1 MFIAVIGTGYV
12 GLVAGACFAD
22 KGYDVMCVDIDEN
35 KITRLK
41 SGIIPIYE
49 PGLKEVVDR
58 CIKREHLT
66 FTTDLKE
73 AILQSEAIFIC
84 VGTPEGVDGRPNM
97 DYVYAV
103 VNSIATILV
112 ETNSTAVFKVVATK
126 STVPVGT
133 GDVIEK
139 IFRDK
144 GLNEIEVASNPEFLK
159 EGCAINDFVKPDR
172 IIIGVEN
179 ERAREKLSEIYTAF
193 TRKSE
198 RQLFMD
204 RRSAELT
211 KYAANSMLAL
221 RITFMNQ
228 LASLC
233 ELIGGDISSIR
244 QGIGSDTRI
253 GSSFLFPGPGY
264 GGSCFPKDV
273 KALIDLGQENKFP
286 LTIMEAV
293 DVFNQK
299 QKHVLS
305 QKVIKHFGGDL
316 TGKTI
321 GVWGLS
327 FKPETDDVRESPSIF
342 IIEDLI
348 NASAEVKTY
357 DPEGMETF
365 RKVLDHKKL
374 TFCSTLYD
382 AAKGCDCLVV
392 VTDWNEFKMPNFER
406 VKNLMVNPIIVD
418 GRNLYSPQK
427 MKELGF
433 NYYALGRKVI
443 LAPQKNL

>member
-1 MFIAVIGTGYV
+1 LTKKKIA
-12 GLVAGACFAD
+12 GLNA
-22 KGYDVMCVDIDEN
+22 
-35 KITRLK
+35 
-41 SGIIPIYE
+41 GIIPIYE
-49 PGLKEVVDR
+49 PGLKEVVER
-58 CIKREHLT
+58 ALKREHLNL
-66 FTTDLKE
+66 TTDLKK
-73 AILQSEAIFIC
+73 AVLQSEAIFVC
-84 VGTPEGVDGRPNM
+84 VGTPEGEDGRPNM
-97 DYVYAV
+97 TYVYAV
-103 VNSIATILV
+103 VNSIADILV
-112 ETNSTAVFKVVATK
+112 ENKLQNEFRVVATK

-133 GDVIEK
+133 GDEIEK
-139 IFRDK
+139 IFRDR
-144 GLNEIEVASNPEFLK
+144 GLNEVEVASNPEFLK

-172 IIIGVEN
+172 IIIGAEK
-179 ERAREKLSEIYTAF
+179 ERGREKLSEIYTAF

-198 RQLFMD
+198 RQIIMD

-228 LASLC
+228 LANLC
-233 ELIGGDISSIR
+233 ELVGGDISAIR
-244 QGIGSDTRI
+244 HGIGSDTRI

-273 KALIDLGQENKFP
+273 KALLDLGQENNFP

-305 QKVIKHFGGDL
+305 QKVIKHFNGDL
-316 TGKTI
+316 SGKTI

-342 IIEDLI
+342 IINDLI
-348 NASAEVKTY
+348 EANAQVKAY

-365 RKVLDHKKL
+365 RRVLDHDRL

-382 AAKGCDCLVV
+382 AAKGCHCLVV
-392 VTDWNEFKMPNFER
+392 VTDWNEFKMPNFPR
-406 VKNLMVNPIIVD
+406 IQNSMADNVIVD
-418 GRNLYSPQK
+418 GRNLYSLPK

-433 NYYALGRKVI
+433 NYYSLGRKHD
-443 LAPQKNL
+443 

>member
-22 KGYDVMCVDIDEN
+22 KGYDVMCVDIDEK
-35 KITRLK
+35 KIAGLNA
-41 SGIIPIYE
+41 GVIPIYE
-49 PGLKEVVDR
+49 PGLKEVVER
-58 CIKREHLT
+58 AIKREHLT
-66 FTTDLKE
+66 FTTDLNK
-73 AILQSEAIFIC
+73 AIVQSEAIFIC
-84 VGTPEGVDGRPNM
+84 VGTPEGADGRPNM
-97 DYVYAV
+97 TYVFAV
-103 VNSIATILV
+103 VDSIANTLV
-112 ETNSTAVFKVVATK
+112 ENKLEKEFKVVSTK

-133 GDVIEK
+133 GDAIEK

-144 GLNEIEVASNPEFLK
+144 GLNEVEVASNPEFLK

-172 IIIGVEN
+172 IVIGAN
-179 ERAREKLSEIYTAF
+179 SERARDKLSEIYTAF

-198 RQLFMD
+198 RQILMD

-228 LASLC
+228 LANLC
-233 ELIGGDISSIR
+233 ELVGGDISHVR

-253 GSSFLFPGPGY
+253 GPSFLFPGPGY

-273 KALIDLGQENKFP
+273 KALLDLGRENDFP
-286 LTIMEAV
+286 LSIMEAV

-305 QKVIKHFGGDL
+305 QKVLKYFNGDL
-316 TGKTI
+316 SGKTI

-342 IIEDLI
+342 IINDLI
-348 NASAEVKTY
+348 EANAQVKAY

-365 RKVLDHKKL
+365 RKILDHDRI
-374 TFCSTLYD
+374 TFCSSLYD
-382 AAKGCDCLVV
+382 AAKGCHCLIV
-392 VTDWNEFKMPNFER
+392 VTDWNEFKMPNFSR
-406 VKNLMVNPIIVD
+406 VKNSMVDNVVVD
-418 GRNLYSPQK
+418 GRNLYSLQK

-433 NYYALGRKVI
+433 HYYSLGRKSVH
-443 LAPQKNL
+443 PE